1 LKDRELETDRQT
13 KRQKDRQEGREL
25 ETNRHIFSYKETRT
39 HSVREKYIK
48 GEMEIKRHRV
58 RKTKANTNSD

>member
-1 LKDRELETDRQT
+1 VLERQRDRGKVRQKLEDRELETNGQA
-13 KRQKDRQEGREL
+13 GREL
-25 ETNRHIFSYKETRT
+25 ETNRQIFSYKETRT

-58 RKTKANTNSD
+58 RKT